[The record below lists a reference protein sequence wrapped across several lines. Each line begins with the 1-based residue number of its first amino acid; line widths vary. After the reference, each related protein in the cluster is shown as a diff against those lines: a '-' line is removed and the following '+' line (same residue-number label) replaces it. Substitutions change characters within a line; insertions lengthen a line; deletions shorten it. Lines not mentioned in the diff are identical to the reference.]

1 MLLLPIN
8 MDHPKNK
15 KRRLPLVTT
24 LMENFGLN
32 PAVATTITVILIGII
47 LAAVAWIIRSAPPR
61 TLVLTSG
68 PAGSSYERYALQYQ
82 KILATHGVKLVV
94 QPSNGSIDNLQRL
107 MDPTAKIDI
116 GFVQGGMLAKGAD
129 IKGLVSLG
137 SIAYQPLWVYY
148 RNPTPITRLS
158 ELQGKRIAVGPM
170 GSGTRALATAL
181 LAANGVTGAAPTT
194 FSEQDSTAAAA
205 DLQAGELDAVF
216 MMGDSASM
224 KTLIGLGRSPDV
236 RMFNFAQADAYVRR
250 FSYLNKMTIPEGSLD
265 LGKNLPAQ
273 DVELVAP
280 MLELVAREGLNPAM
294 SDLLLGVAQ
303 EVHGKVGFS
312 QKRGEF
318 PAPLEHEF
326 PISEDAL
333 RYYKSGKSFFY
344 RVIDSFWVA
353 SLLNR
358 ILVAVVPLALVLV
371 PTIKFFPFA
380 YRFRIQLKI
389 YKCYR
394 PLLRLEREAQGN
406 LSKED
411 AQELLKRLDEIEDSV
426 NHLRVPASF
435 ASAFYELRGHVGFV
449 RRRLQGVATAPEMTP

>member
-1 MLLLPIN
+1 M
-8 MDHPKNK
+8 
-15 KRRLPLVTT
+15 VTT
-24 LMENFGLN
+24 LIENFGLN
-32 PAVATTITVILIGII
+32 PAVATMIATIIMIAV
-47 LAAVAWIIRSAPPR
+47 LAAVWWIIRSAPPR
-61 TLVLTSG
+61 TLVITSG
-68 PAGSSYERYALQYQ
+68 PEGSSFQRVAEKYQ
-82 KILATHGVKLVV
+82 KGLATHGVTLVIL
-94 QPSNGSIDNLQRL
+94 PSNGSIDNLQRL
-107 MDPTAKIDI
+107 MDPTAKVDI
-116 GFVQGGMLAKGAD
+116 GFVQGGMLAKDAN
-129 IKGLVSLG
+129 IQGLVSLG

-158 ELQGKRIAVGPM
+158 ELQGKRIAIGPV

-181 LAANGVTGAAPTT
+181 LAANGVTGTPPTT
-194 FSEQDSTAAAA
+194 FSEQDSAAAAA
-205 DLQAGELDAVF
+205 DLQAGKLDAVF
-216 MMGDSASM
+216 MMGDSAST
-224 KTLIGLGRSPDV
+224 KTLIGLGRSADV
-236 RMFNFAQADAYVRR
+236 RMFTFAQADAYVRR
-250 FSYLNKMTIPEGSLD
+250 FRYLNKMTLPEGSLD

-294 SDLLLGVAQ
+294 SDLLLTVAK
-303 EVHGKVGFS
+303 EVHGRAGFS
-312 QKRGEF
+312 QKQGEF

-353 SLLNR
+353 SLLSR
-358 ILVAVVPLALVLV
+358 ILVAVVPLALVLI

-411 AQELLKRLDEIEDSV
+411 AQALLRRLDEIEDTVSR
-426 NHLRVPASF
+426 LRVPASF
-435 ASAFYELRGHVGFV
+435 ANAFYELRGHVAFV
-449 RRRLQGVATAPEMTP
+449 RRRLQGVATAPDMTP